1 MAEYVSRY
9 RDKTSTAVRRTSG
22 YTQTKAI
29 IGRAPS
35 TPNKYGNYKSKY
47 YDPVARHERYL
58 RERSSLGIGKGGSG
72 GSGKG
77 GSGGSGKGGSG
88 GSGSSAS
95 SIADAIAQLRNESQ
109 LSTEAQREAAK
120 RKVED
125 LKNALTS
132 KIKELREKADS
143 DIKKTNNLVE
153 IDGITQSLKKEIES
167 LQGKTSDEIEK
178 VGTDLQSW
186 ISNEKDSLEKRIAAI
201 YKSNGKDYK
210 VTTQADKRSASES
223 RDKEVS
229 SRADSIY
236 KKKS

>member
-58 RERSSLGIGKGGSG
+58 RERSSLGI
-72 GSGKG
+72 GKG